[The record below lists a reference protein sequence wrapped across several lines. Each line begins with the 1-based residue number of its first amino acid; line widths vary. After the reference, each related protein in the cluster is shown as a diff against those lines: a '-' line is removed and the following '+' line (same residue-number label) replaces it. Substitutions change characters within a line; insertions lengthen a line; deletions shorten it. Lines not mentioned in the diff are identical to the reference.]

1 EPAPAAAPEAGA
13 SPGTQ
18 AAPAG
23 GEGADGLHPWRGRY
37 SPVVR
42 RLAREHG
49 IDLDSLRGTG
59 AHGRVTRED
68 VLAALERRKEEAT
81 AGLRSEA
88 TAGTEAQAAPA
99 PVPQAPAAAPAAQA
113 APGGDRLVPLD
124 PIRRTMAR
132 RMVEAKQTIPHAWTM
147 VEVDVT
153 GLARLRERVQEE
165 FRRREGFELTF
176 LPFMLE
182 AVARALGD
190 FPMLNATWTEEGVL
204 LHQAVHLGIAVA
216 ADSGLV
222 VPVIRNADALSLVGL
237 ARAARQLAEKARAGR
252 LALED
257 VQGGTFTVDN
267 TGATGSVL
275 SYPIINPPQVAII
288 TMERVVKR
296 PVVVETAD
304 GEGLAVR
311 SMMNVCLSIDH
322 RVIDGALAGRF
333 LAAVRRRLEGYRP
346 EQEFL

>member
-1 EPAPAAAPEAGA
+1 AVPAPA
-13 SPGTQ
+13 
-18 AAPAG
+18 
-23 GEGADGLHPWRGRY
+23 
-37 SPVVR
+37 VR
-42 RLAREHG
+42 
-49 IDLDSLRGTG
+49 
-59 AHGRVTRED
+59 
-68 VLAALERRKEEAT
+68 
-81 AGLRSEA
+81 
-88 TAGTEAQAAPA
+88 Q
-99 PVPQAPAAAPAAQA
+99 PAASQPAAGQA
-113 APGGDRLVPLD
+113 GDQLVPVD
-124 PIRRTMAR
+124 PIRRTIAR

-182 AVARALGD
+182 TVARTLRE
-190 FPMLNATWTEEGVL
+190 FPMLNASWTEQGIL
-204 LHQAVHLGIAVA
+204 LHQAVNLGIAVA

-222 VPVIRNADALSLVGL
+222 VPVLKGADGLSLVGL
-237 ARAARQLAEKARAGR
+237 ARAARQLAERARAGK
-252 LALED
+252 LGLDD

-296 PVVVETAD
+296 PVVLETPE
-304 GEGLAVR
+304 GESIAVR

-333 LAAVRRRLEGYRP
+333 LLAVKRRLESYRAD
-346 EQEFL
+346 QELA